1 MEEINNAVEDG
12 FNTNP
17 GKESSK
23 RVHLFNC
30 DKTYNL
36 DLVEKLFCDIG
47 KKLSFDIQLPIGKS
61 YFPMPKMSEMCET
74 TIPKLQMDVAIFV
87 VHAHESRLSINEDNA
102 GIGYAKIYRAL
113 LKATDENVLIVIGG
127 DDQYSNTNEEE
138 RSVISR
144 WARGKISSQFK
155 EEFMDGR
162 RSFIFSWNK
171 KHRAIHE
178 EALLHYFD
186 PCKKGQKFEYQPR
199 ISPEVSTEG
208 KENESENKKMPGEGD
223 DRYQEQEVEHN
234 ADRHAESSSGV
245 EKNREAPGTLITP
258 KQRPDVEDDKGMPEE
273 ETQPH
278 SLPADYVY
286 IPETS
291 KDEFEVVEI
300 SEVETLLLKTR
311 LRYGQLSDRDDDK
324 MVRNEQWTPPGE
336 LLSSISDRFKD
347 VAEADLEI
355 YRMEESGVIRVK
367 ITDTTK
373 KPFIYAIIEV
383 VSSVITWIIDN
394 TWQIIQWARG
404 SEAVVAGQSEE
415 GYTED

>member
-1 MEEINNAVEDG
+1 METKA
-12 FNTNP
+12 
-17 GKESSK
+17 KS
-23 RVHLFNC
+23 VHLFNC
-30 DKTYNL
+30 DNTFDLNSVESLFTSEVTNKL
-36 DLVEKLFCDIG
+36 DFSITNIEKHYFS
-47 KKLSFDIQLPIGKS
+47 LSQRNE
-61 YFPMPKMSEMCET
+61 MSDST
-74 TIPKLQMDVAIFV
+74 VPGLQMDLAVFV

-113 LKATDENVLIVIGG
+113 LKATVDENVLIVIGG

-300 SEVETLLLKTR
+300 SDVETLLLKTR